1 MAMQRGQDTCEGV
14 CEDPSTQ
21 ASKHCTANPFS
32 VSKIVIAQSFYDVAS
47 LKLQKNTLFYHN
59 DCELVTCAVVCSIR
73 WCSGQ
78 LKRTEKYCRFF
89 GCYQIPCFNKQTSN
103 YENVIVL
110 TSLETGIE
118 CLYLKHILILA
129 CFGDWNNDATFP
141 NWKRHWNRFGFE
153 KVKGRAWQWKAS
165 NKDAELT
172 LDRTLFWDLSG
183 FSAWWTWLTCRNLHS
198 AQQNHLKM
206 YRAPNWLETY
216 I

>member
-1 MAMQRGQDTCEGV
+1 MAVTGCWSFMITYIIMSSCHIISLENKILRPQTYHIQVMAMQRGQDTCEGV

-89 GCYQIPCFNKQTSN
+89 GCSQIPYFNKQTN
-103 YENVIVL
+103 KIREWLFWRAWRKYNGRPALNAFIRNH
-110 TSLETGIE
+110 T
-118 CLYLKHILILA
+118 LYLSFLLH
-129 CFGDWNNDATFP
+129 GQN
-141 NWKRHWNRFGFE
+141 
-153 KVKGRAWQWKAS
+153 
-165 NKDAELT
+165 
-172 LDRTLFWDLSG
+172 FWRIKFTRKNAN
-183 FSAWWTWLTCRNLHS
+183 FSL
-198 AQQNHLKM
+198 
-206 YRAPNWLETY
+206 
-216 I
+216 